1 MKSIRFIGIY
11 DKTDLLIN
19 IAKILTEMS
28 KKVLVV
34 DFTLNQKARYI
45 IPSIEPTISYITSYE
60 DIDVAVGFQSIKQ
73 IKDYL
78 GTTKLAYD
86 FILIDTDMAERIQ
99 ETQSDDISKDY
110 FVTSFDVYS
119 LKKGIEVLS
128 GIKEPITLTKVL
140 FSKGMFKEE
149 DDYLNYLSLGYKIEW
164 DETRIYF
171 PIENGDL
178 SVLYENQRVQKIKFR
193 KLSSEYK
200 DSLIFIIQQILE
212 EKNDTNIRRT
222 LKNIEKTF

>member
-1 MKSIRFIGIY
+1 MKTIRFIGIY

-19 IAKILTEMS
+19 IAKVLTEMT
-28 KKVLVV
+28 KKVLVI
-34 DFTLNQKARYI
+34 DFTINQKARYI
-45 IPSIEPTISYITSYE
+45 VPSIQPTISYITSYE
-60 DIDVAVGFQSIKQ
+60 DIDVAVGFQSIEQ

-78 GTTKLAYD
+78 GTTKLTYD
-86 FILIDTDMAERIQ
+86 FILIDIDMSERIQ
-99 ETQSDDISKDY
+99 DTQNNSNKNY

-119 LKKGIEVLS
+119 LKKGIEILS
-128 GIKEPITLTKVL
+128 NLNEPVTLTKIL
-140 FSKGMFKEE
+140 FSKGMLKEE

-178 SVLYENQRVQKIKFR
+178 SVLYENQRVQKIKFKR
-193 KLSSEYK
+193 LSTEYK

-212 EKNDTNIRRT
+212 EKSDTNIRRT